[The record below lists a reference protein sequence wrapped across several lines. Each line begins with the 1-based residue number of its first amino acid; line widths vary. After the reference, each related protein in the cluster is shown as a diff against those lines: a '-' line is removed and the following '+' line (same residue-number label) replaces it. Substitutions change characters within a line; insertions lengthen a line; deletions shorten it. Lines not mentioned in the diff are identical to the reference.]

1 MSSVTQDLAQAA
13 SNEAILLV
21 DDDPTNLQ
29 MLVSTLE
36 QLGHRLLVAKN
47 GPTALALARKA
58 RPDLILLDIVMD
70 EMDGFEVCEELKSD
84 PGTSAIPVL
93 FLSALDRVE
102 EKVRGFGLGAVDYT
116 SKPFQPEEVV
126 ARVETHLTIHRLR
139 RRLEH
144 ANRDL
149 AAANQRMKRDLEA
162 AADVQRSL
170 LPDSPDRAEQMRFAW
185 RYRPCDE
192 LAGDSL
198 NVLRLDRRRLGLY
211 VLDVSGHG
219 VPASLLSV
227 AVTRSLTPRTDASCL
242 VSDLDPAGER
252 AVPVEPAE
260 VLRRLNVLYP
270 MSGSASLYF
279 TIVYGVLDLD
289 AQSFTFASAGHP
301 GPMVVREGEADIRGS
316 TGTPIGIVEDAEFG
330 QIEIPLEA
338 GDRLYLYSDGLYEER
353 DAAAEQYGPERLR
366 EAAVRRLEASL
377 DESVEALVEDVLRW
391 RGGTRLSDDVAII
404 GLEVGTG
411 EG

>member
-1 MSSVTQDLAQAA
+1 MAEP

-47 GPTALALARKA
+47 GPTALAIARKA
-58 RPDLILLDIVMD
+58 HPDIILLDIVM
-70 EMDGFEVCEELKSD
+70 EGMDGFEVCEQLKSRAE
-84 PGTSAIPVL
+84 TSDIPVL

-102 EKVRGFGLGAVDYT
+102 EKVRGLGLGAVDYI

-139 RRLEH
+139 QRLEH

-170 LPDSPDRAEQMRFAW
+170 LPDSPERVEHVRFAW

-198 NVLRLDRRRLGLY
+198 NLLRLDRRRIGLY
-211 VLDVSGHG
+211 VLDVAGHG
-219 VPASLLSV
+219 VPAALLSV
-227 AVTRSLTPRTDASCL
+227 AVTRSLTPRADASCL
-242 VSDLDPAGER
+242 VTDLDPAAER
-252 AVPVEPAE
+252 PIPVAPGE

-270 MSGSASLYF
+270 MGASAALYF
-279 TIVYGVLDLD
+279 TIVYGILDLD
-289 AQSFTFASAGHP
+289 TRCFTFASAGHP
-301 GPMVVREGEADIRGS
+301 GPIVLRGGEAEVRGS
-316 TGTPIGIVEDAEFG
+316 TGTPIGIVEEAEFG

-338 GDRLYLYSDGLYEER
+338 ADRVYLYSDGLYEER
-353 DAAAEQYGPERLR
+353 NAVAEQYGAARLR
-366 EAAVRRLEASL
+366 EAAIERAGVPL
-377 DESVEALVEDVLRW
+377 DDSVEALVEDVLRW
-391 RGGTRLSDDVAII
+391 RGEPRLSDDVALI
-404 GLEVGTG
+404 GLEVGG
-411 EG
+411 EEG